1 MCPPLWVC
9 GGVSVMRHC
18 MQRWRVQRKPA
29 VNVVMVVVFGEA
41 GHVDTEVEKL
51 LLSRV
56 RPERNTRGDVNFHRK
71 VDCSFW
77 TGPQE

>member
-1 MCPPLWVC
+1 
-9 GGVSVMRHC
+9 MRRC
-18 MQRWRVQRKPA
+18 MQPWLGTEKACSQCG
-29 VNVVMVVVFGEA
+29 MVVVFGEA

-56 RPERNTRGDVNFHRK
+56 RPERNIRGDVNFHRK

-77 TGPQE
+77 MRP